1 MGGYRFFVLTKTI
14 ALFCMVRGE
23 QGNVKILPV
32 LHERGLQAN
41 SRDSIGMISLH
52 AGCKCGK
59 FEADRYLIAIRA
71 DPSIKGTYRRTP
83 SIAAFQHGQSELM
96 ILCRN
101 EDTNKAGD
109 YPPK

>member
-1 MGGYRFFVLTKTI
+1 
-14 ALFCMVRGE
+14 MVRGE
-23 QGNVKILPV
+23 QGNVKTLPV

-41 SRDSIGMISLH
+41 SLDSIGMISLH

-59 FEADRYLIAIRA
+59 FEADRYLLAIGA

-83 SIAAFQHGQSELM
+83 SIAAFQYGQSELM
-96 ILCRN
+96 NLCRN
-101 EDTNKAGD
+101 EDTNKSGD